1 MLQCPYFHV
10 FFIIYQQQKE
20 ENRYSDSKIGWN
32 VTVLVIDNNSF
43 QIKKKNPKLC
53 WHIHVRTWQGKAFR
67 HSYFTKL
74 WVPSDCRNSN
84 RKCQHE
90 FYNCIKDIQYRPET
104 TCSRMDLLLEVKWL
118 LAHTKRTNEQT
129 GRPNWMEKC
138 RRGEESHQ
146 AGTSIYI
153 CCILCCAYALCDK
166 HIKFYDIEPFTFYA
180 FEFDF
185 GLHVKCDRLR

>member
-1 MLQCPYFHV
+1 MILLQCPYFHV

-20 ENRYSDSKIGWN
+20 ENRYSDSKRGWN

-43 QIKKKNPKLC
+43 QIKKRIVSFAGKFTFA
-53 WHIHVRTWQGKAFR
+53 HGKAFR
-67 HSYFTKL
+67 HSHFTKL

-118 LAHTKRTNEQT
+118 ERTQTHTEQTNEP
-129 GRPNWMEKC
+129 GDPIEWKSA
-138 RRGEESHQ
+138 EEARKAIKPAHLY
-146 AGTSIYI
+146 IYVVFYVVLM
-153 CCILCCAYALCDK
+153 LCA
-166 HIKFYDIEPFTFYA
+166 INI
-180 FEFDF
+180 
-185 GLHVKCDRLR
+185 